1 MKKIMVILVTA
12 VFMVLSACGSN
23 KNVDESLMGN
33 YIPVTGEMMG
43 IALVGDDLDGFSI
56 ELKQGGKGTMTI
68 EGDSGSVK
76 WKNDDS
82 TVTVTVDGA
91 SMVAT
96 RGQDF
101 LVFDDILGMGMKMTF
116 AKEGTEAAN
125 PELYL
130 PETDKFVLGSWQSVS
145 VTNILGDPVD
155 TSEMKPDAFSM
166 EARGDHTADITV
178 EGKTFKGLKWS
189 NMNKYGSIESDDV
202 KVTWDV
208 EEDGLSVDYVKN
220 GEYYTFFCPKDSAG
234 LASGSK
240 SEGDS
245 AGSEVAEAGNKS
257 ENTETAEAN
266 TTTESSE
273 TAEATT
279 ATESGETAEADT
291 TSEGSKVAGAA
302 RASEE
307 SESADDLGLG
317 ATDITGG
324 TENAEAVAD
333 YDFDEALKLV
343 GDYEGFMVF
352 KNGANC
358 YGRNFEGITGDAY
371 ARIVIDENKKPLV
384 YIRHTY
390 GESINIDHVKG
401 EFRDD
406 GWLTV
411 TGMMGTD
418 DGPVEWMSIITPP
431 VGNEPLCVS
440 AVLTKDYETPLFDF
454 YMKPLGSSWD
464 YSYLDDVITEKDF
477 NVYTH
482 NMAAVNTGLLEDDL
496 QAMQDF
502 WSQNSKMDDP
512 IKMITDELPD
522 PELLHLYK

>member
-12 VFMVLSACGSN
+12 IFMVLSACGSN
-23 KNVDESLMGN
+23 KNVDESLLGN

-56 ELKQGGKGTMTI
+56 ELKQGGKGTMTV
-68 EGDSGSVK
+68 EGDTGSVK

-82 TVTVTVDGA
+82 TVTVTVDGVE
-91 SMVAT
+91 MVAA
-96 RGQDF
+96 RGEDC

-155 TSEMKPDAFSM
+155 TSEMEPDAFSM

-208 EEDGLSVDYVKN
+208 EDDGLNVDYVKD
-220 GEYYTFFCPKDSAG
+220 GEYYTFFCPKDPTD

-240 SEGDS
+240 SGNDS
-245 AGSEVAEAGNKS
+245 
-257 ENTETAEAN
+257 
-266 TTTESSE
+266 ESSE
-273 TAEATT
+273 
-279 ATESGETAEADT
+279 
-291 TSEGSKVAGAA
+291 VAGAA
-302 RASEE
+302 RPSEE
-307 SESADDLGLG
+307 SESDDDLGLG
-317 ATDITGG
+317 ATDITGSL
-324 TENAEAVAD
+324 EKEEAVAD

-358 YGRNFEGITGDAY
+358 YGRNFDGITGDAY

-384 YIRHTY
+384 YIRHIY
-390 GESINIDHVKG
+390 GESINVEHVKG

-418 DGPVEWMSIITPP
+418 NGPVEWTSIITPP

-440 AVLTKDYETPLFDF
+440 AVLTSDYETPLFDF
-454 YMKPLGSSWD
+454 YMKPLGSKWD
-464 YSYLDDVITEKDF
+464 YSYLEDVITEKDF
-477 NVYTH
+477 NVYVH
-482 NMAAVNTGLLEDDL
+482 NMAAVDTGLLEDDL

-502 WSQNSKMDDP
+502 WSQNSKVDDP